1 MDLTDDPLAGVDASE
16 LEADIDKAIDELF
29 VKKTEGQEP
38 SRVEEVPPEEPA
50 EKPLEKPAEEPVPA
64 SPAEAADDSLAQLKE
79 SLLTLDWEI
88 TPESIQ
94 DFEKELQAVSDKHG
108 EDRHCMAVI
117 KMSLGVLTYL
127 RAAQADAAP
136 ISVQFLHGAT
146 RGLDLFVREPAPT
159 EAERSE
165 VMDTLLGQFRRVKA
179 EIQRMKPPAEQP
191 PAVAPEAVVEP
202 PPVEEPIL
210 EEMVEEEPALEE
222 IVEEEPVLEE
232 PFEEAPPLEEIIEE
246 EPILEE
252 LAAEQPVEAVP
263 PEEEPDLDELFGE
276 EPILEEGP
284 EEEPTLVA
292 PSEEEADLDELF
304 GEESLLEEGL
314 EEEPTLAALPEEEPI
329 LEEPP
334 EEEPTLEAHTAA
346 EPTLAAPF
354 EEEPILEELFE
365 EELVAEELPEAE
377 PTLEPPPGE
386 EPVFEELFDEE
397 LALEPAEMAPSPEM
411 VPADTVASPQPFI
424 QEARALSG
432 QLFNALEVLGQETTT
447 FFDRIL
453 KAMAGKPALEKLE
466 RHFDTVHKTVGAQ
479 LTEAQELSGN
489 LSAALSKLE
498 QNIGQ
503 QQEGTFSP
511 DAQAAIDS
519 QVKTIRNAVHSL
531 SQATASLQD
540 SLAGKGV
547 APMSSHEGI
556 AFKDAQLGTE
566 EFMAESD
573 EFMESLDSEPVLD
586 LLEEVPSESPGITP
600 DAQASIYL
608 ADVVNNTLG
617 IPAEAVVNIFKVS
630 KGKVK
635 GMRKRGYAR
644 LADFKG
650 AFRSIKRGITGPLA
664 NLKPKDLKKI
674 QFPIIALG
682 PETLGGD
689 DTEAVA
695 PVRGIVLLS
704 TGERHGA
711 LLTDEVMQR
720 TPYDVKGYRKAGL
733 PGEVSGMATI
743 EGEFEINVIDPNYVL
758 S

>member
-16 LEADIDKAIDELF
+16 LEADIDRAIDELF

-38 SRVEEVPPEEPA
+38 SLAEEAPPEKPA
-50 EKPLEKPAEEPVPA
+50 EKPAEKPVEESVPDPLA
-64 SPAEAADDSLAQLKE
+64 KAADDSLAQLKE

-108 EDRHCMAVI
+108 DNRHCMAVI
-117 KMSLGVLTYL
+117 KMSLGVLQYL
-127 RAAQADAAP
+127 RAAKADASP
-136 ISVQFLHGAT
+136 ISVQFLHGAA

-159 EAERSE
+159 ETERSE
-165 VMDTLLGQFRRVKA
+165 VMDELLGQFRRVKA
-179 EIQRMKPPAEQP
+179 EIQRMKPPAEEP
-191 PAVAPEAVVEP
+191 PAVAPEPAVEP

-210 EEMVEEEPALEE
+210 EEMVEEEP
-222 IVEEEPVLEE
+222 VLEE
-232 PFEEAPPLEEIIEE
+232 PLEEALALDEIIEE

-252 LAAEQPVEAVP
+252 VAAEQPVAAVP
-263 PEEEPDLDELFGE
+263 PEEEPVLDELFEE
-276 EPILEEGP
+276 EPLLEDGL

-292 PSEEEADLDELF
+292 P
-304 GEESLLEEGL
+304 
-314 EEEPTLAALPEEEPI
+314 PEEEPL

-334 EEEPTLEAHTAA
+334 EEEPTLEALTAE
-346 EPTLAAPF
+346 EPTLAAPS
-354 EEEPILEELFE
+354 EEDALLEELLE
-365 EELVAEELPEAE
+365 EELVAEEPPEAE
-377 PTLEPPPGE
+377 PTLEPLPEE

-397 LALEPAEMAPSPEM
+397 PVLEPAAEPTEMAPPPH
-411 VPADTVASPQPFI
+411 VAPADTPASLQPFI

-432 QLFNALEVLGQETTT
+432 QLSNALEVLDQETTT
-447 FFDRIL
+447 FFGRIL
-453 KAMAGKPALEKLE
+453 KAMTGKPALEKLE
-466 RHFDTVHKTVGAQ
+466 RHFDLVHKTVGAK
-479 LTEAQELSGN
+479 LTNAQELSGN

-498 QNIGQ
+498 QNLDQ
-503 QQEGTFSP
+503 QQEEALAP
-511 DAQAAIDS
+511 EAQAAIDS
-519 QVKTIRNAVHSL
+519 QVKTIRNAVQSL
-531 SQATASLQD
+531 TQVTSNLQH

-547 APMSSHEGI
+547 APTSSHEGI
-556 AFKDAQLGTE
+556 AFKDVQMETE
-566 EFMAESD
+566 EFALDSD
-573 EFMESLDSEPVLD
+573 DFMESLESEPVLD
-586 LLEEVPSESPGITP
+586 LVEEIPSESPGITP

-635 GMRKRGYAR
+635 SLRKRGYVG
-644 LADFKG
+644 LTDFKG

-682 PETLGGD
+682 PEILGSD

-743 EGEFEINVIDPNYVL
+743 EGDFEINVIDPNYVL

>member
-16 LEADIDKAIDELF
+16 LEADIDRAIDELF

-38 SRVEEVPPEEPA
+38 SLAEEAPPEKPA
-50 EKPLEKPAEEPVPA
+50 EKPAEKPVEESVPDPLA
-64 SPAEAADDSLAQLKE
+64 KAADDSLAQLKE

-108 EDRHCMAVI
+108 DNRHCMAVI
-117 KMSLGVLTYL
+117 KMSLGVLQYL
-127 RAAQADAAP
+127 RAAKADASP
-136 ISVQFLHGAT
+136 ISVQFLHGAA

-159 EAERSE
+159 ETERSE
-165 VMDTLLGQFRRVKA
+165 VMDELLGQFRRVKA
-179 EIQRMKPPAEQP
+179 EIQRMKPPAEEP
-191 PAVAPEAVVEP
+191 PAVAPEPAVEP

-210 EEMVEEEPALEE
+210 EEMVEEEP
-222 IVEEEPVLEE
+222 VLEE
-232 PFEEAPPLEEIIEE
+232 PLEEALALDEIIEE

-252 LAAEQPVEAVP
+252 VAAEQPVAAVP
-263 PEEEPDLDELFGE
+263 PEEEPVLDELFEE
-276 EPILEEGP
+276 EPLLEDGL

-292 PSEEEADLDELF
+292 P
-304 GEESLLEEGL
+304 
-314 EEEPTLAALPEEEPI
+314 PEEEPL

-334 EEEPTLEAHTAA
+334 EEEPTLEALTAE
-346 EPTLAAPF
+346 EPTLAAPS
-354 EEEPILEELFE
+354 EEDALLEELLE
-365 EELVAEELPEAE
+365 EELVAEEPPEAE
-377 PTLEPPPGE
+377 PTLEPLPEE

-397 LALEPAEMAPSPEM
+397 PVLEPAAEPTEMAPPPH
-411 VPADTVASPQPFI
+411 VAPADTPASLQPFL

-432 QLFNALEVLGQETTT
+432 QLSNALEVLGQETTT
-447 FFDRIL
+447 FFGRIL
-453 KAMAGKPALEKLE
+453 KAMTGKPALEKLE
-466 RHFDTVHKTVGAQ
+466 RHFDSVHKTVGAK

-498 QNIGQ
+498 QNLDQ
-503 QQEGTFSP
+503 QQGEALAP
-511 DAQAAIDS
+511 EAQAAIDS
-519 QVKTIRNAVHSL
+519 QVKTMRNAVQSL
-531 SQATASLQD
+531 TQVTSNLQH

-547 APMSSHEGI
+547 APTSSHEGI
-556 AFKDAQLGTE
+556 AFKDVQMETE
-566 EFMAESD
+566 EFALDSD
-573 EFMESLDSEPVLD
+573 DFMESLESEPVLD
-586 LLEEVPSESPGITP
+586 LVEEIPSESPGITP

-635 GMRKRGYAR
+635 SLRKRGYVG
-644 LADFKG
+644 LTDFKG

-682 PETLGGD
+682 PEILGSD

-743 EGEFEINVIDPNYVL
+743 EGDFEINVIDPNYVL

>member
-29 VKKTEGQEP
+29 VKKTEGREP
-38 SRVEEVPPEEPA
+38 SLVEEAPPEEPA
-50 EKPLEKPAEEPVPA
+50 EKPAEKPVEESVPA
-64 SPAEAADDSLAQLKE
+64 PPTEAADDSLAQLKE

-94 DFEKELQAVSDKHG
+94 DFEEELQAVSDKHG
-108 EDRHCMAVI
+108 DNRHCMAVI
-117 KMSLGVLTYL
+117 KMSLGVLQYL
-127 RAAQADAAP
+127 RAAKADAAP
-136 ISVQFLHGAT
+136 ISVQFLHGAA
-146 RGLDLFVREPAPT
+146 RGLDLFVREPAAT

-179 EIQRMKPPAEQP
+179 EIQRMKPPA
-191 PAVAPEAVVEP
+191 VAPEPAVEP

-210 EEMVEEEPALEE
+210 EEMVAEEPALDE
-222 IVEEEPVLEE
+222 IIEEEPVLEE
-232 PFEEAPPLEEIIEE
+232 PLEE
-246 EPILEE
+246 EP
-252 LAAEQPVEAVP
+252 V
-263 PEEEPDLDELFGE
+263 LDELFAE
-276 EPILEEGP
+276 EPLLVEGL

-292 PSEEEADLDELF
+292 PSEEEPVLDELF
-304 GEESLLEEGL
+304 GEEPTLVAPSEEEPVLDELFGEEPLLEDGL
-314 EEEPTLAALPEEEPI
+314 EEEPTLVAPS
-329 LEEPP
+329 
-334 EEEPTLEAHTAA
+334 EEEPTLEALAA
-346 EPTLAAPF
+346 EERILAAHP
-354 EEEPILEELFE
+354 EEEPLPEELFE
-365 EELVAEELPEAE
+365 ELLAEEPPEAE
-377 PTLEPPPGE
+377 PTLEPLPEE

-397 LALEPAEMAPSPEM
+397 PDLEPAVEPTEMAPPPQ
-411 VPADTVASPQPFI
+411 VAPADTPASLQPFF

-432 QLFNALEVLGQETTT
+432 QLSNALEVLDQETTT
-447 FFDRIL
+447 FFGRIL
-453 KAMAGKPALEKLE
+453 KAMTGKPALEKLE
-466 RHFDTVHKTVGAQ
+466 RHFDSVHKTVGVQ
-479 LTEAQELSGN
+479 LTEVQELSGN

-498 QNIGQ
+498 QNLDQ
-503 QQEGTFSP
+503 QQKEAIAP
-511 DAQAAIDS
+511 EAQAAIDS
-519 QVKTIRNAVHSL
+519 QVKTIRSAVQSL
-531 SQATASLQD
+531 TQVTSNLQH
-540 SLAGKGV
+540 SLAGEGV
-547 APMSSHEGI
+547 APTSSHEGI
-556 AFKDAQLGTE
+556 AFKDVQMETE
-566 EFMAESD
+566 EFALDSD
-573 EFMESLDSEPVLD
+573 EFMESLESEPVLD
-586 LLEEVPSESPGITP
+586 LVEEIPAESPGITP

-635 GMRKRGYAR
+635 SLRKRGYVG
-644 LADFKG
+644 LTDFKG

-664 NLKPKDLKKI
+664 NLKPKELKKI

-682 PETLGGD
+682 PEVLGSD

-743 EGEFEINVIDPNYVL
+743 EGDFEINVIDPNYVL

>member
-16 LEADIDKAIDELF
+16 LEADIDRAIDELF

-38 SRVEEVPPEEPA
+38 SLAEEAPPEKPA
-50 EKPLEKPAEEPVPA
+50 EKPAEKPVEESVPDPLA
-64 SPAEAADDSLAQLKE
+64 KAADDSLAQLKE

-108 EDRHCMAVI
+108 DNRHCMAVI
-117 KMSLGVLTYL
+117 KMSLGVLQYL
-127 RAAQADAAP
+127 RAAKADASP
-136 ISVQFLHGAT
+136 ISVQFLHGAA

-159 EAERSE
+159 ETERSE
-165 VMDTLLGQFRRVKA
+165 VMDELLGQFRRVKA
-179 EIQRMKPPAEQP
+179 EIQRMKPPAEEP
-191 PAVAPEAVVEP
+191 PAVAPEPAVEP

-210 EEMVEEEPALEE
+210 EEMVEEEP
-222 IVEEEPVLEE
+222 VLEE
-232 PFEEAPPLEEIIEE
+232 PLEEALALDEIIEE

-252 LAAEQPVEAVP
+252 VAAEQPVAAVP
-263 PEEEPDLDELFGE
+263 PEEEPVLDELFEE
-276 EPILEEGP
+276 EPLLEDGL

-292 PSEEEADLDELF
+292 P
-304 GEESLLEEGL
+304 
-314 EEEPTLAALPEEEPI
+314 PEEEPL

-334 EEEPTLEAHTAA
+334 EEEPTLEALTAE
-346 EPTLAAPF
+346 EPTLAAPS
-354 EEEPILEELFE
+354 EEDALLEELLE
-365 EELVAEELPEAE
+365 EELVAEEPPEAE
-377 PTLEPPPGE
+377 PTLEPLPEE

-397 LALEPAEMAPSPEM
+397 PVLEPAAEPTEMAPPPH
-411 VPADTVASPQPFI
+411 VAPADTPASLQPFI

-432 QLFNALEVLGQETTT
+432 QLSNALEVLDQETTT
-447 FFDRIL
+447 FFGRIL
-453 KAMAGKPALEKLE
+453 KAMTGKPALEKLE
-466 RHFDTVHKTVGAQ
+466 RHFDSVHKTVGAK

-498 QNIGQ
+498 QNLDQ
-503 QQEGTFSP
+503 QQEEALAP
-511 DAQAAIDS
+511 EAQAAIDS
-519 QVKTIRNAVHSL
+519 QVKTIRNAVQSL
-531 SQATASLQD
+531 TQVTSNLQH

-547 APMSSHEGI
+547 APTSSHEGI
-556 AFKDAQLGTE
+556 AFKDVQMETE
-566 EFMAESD
+566 EFALDSD
-573 EFMESLDSEPVLD
+573 DFMESLESEPVLD
-586 LLEEVPSESPGITP
+586 LVEEIPSESPGITP

-635 GMRKRGYAR
+635 SLRKRGYVG
-644 LADFKG
+644 LTDFKG

-682 PETLGGD
+682 PEILGSD

-743 EGEFEINVIDPNYVL
+743 EGDFEINVIDPNYVL

>member
-29 VKKTEGQEP
+29 VKKTEEREP
-38 SRVEEVPPEEPA
+38 SLAEEAPPEEPA
-50 EKPLEKPAEEPVPA
+50 EKPVEKPAEESVPA
-64 SPAEAADDSLAQLKE
+64 RPAEAEDDPLAQLKE

-94 DFEKELQAVSDKHG
+94 NFEKELQAVSDKHG
-108 EDRHCMAVI
+108 DDRHCMAVT

-127 RAAQADAAP
+127 RAAKADASP

-159 EAERSE
+159 ETERSE
-165 VMDTLLGQFRRVKA
+165 VMDELLGQFRRVKA
-179 EIQRMKPPAEQP
+179 EIQRMKPPAEEP
-191 PAVAPEAVVEP
+191 PAVAPEPAVEP
-202 PPVEEPIL
+202 PPVEEPI
-210 EEMVEEEPALEE
+210 LEE

-232 PFEEAPPLEEIIEE
+232 PLEEAPALEEIIEE
-246 EPILEE
+246 EPIPEE
-252 LAAEQPVEAVP
+252 VAAEQPVEAVP
-263 PEEEPDLDELFGE
+263 AEEEPVLDELFGE
-276 EPILEEGP
+276 EP
-284 EEEPTLVA
+284 V
-292 PSEEEADLDELF
+292 
-304 GEESLLEEGL
+304 LEEGL
-314 EEEPTLAALPEEEPI
+314 EEEPTLVAPPEEEPLLEELAVEEPT

-334 EEEPTLEAHTAA
+334 EEEPTLEALTAE
-346 EPTLAAPF
+346 EPTLAATP
-354 EEEPILEELFE
+354 EEEPLLEELFE
-365 EELVAEELPEAE
+365 EELVAEEIPEAE
-377 PTLEPPPGE
+377 PTLEPLPEE

-397 LALEPAEMAPSPEM
+397 PALEPAAEPTEMAPPPEM
-411 VPADTVASPQPFI
+411 VPADIPASLQPFI

-432 QLFNALEVLGQETTT
+432 QLSNALEVLDQETTT

-453 KAMAGKPALEKLE
+453 KAMTGKPALEKLE

-479 LTEAQELSGN
+479 LTDAQELSGN

-498 QNIGQ
+498 QNLGQ
-503 QQEGTFSP
+503 QQERALGP

-519 QVKTIRNAVHSL
+519 QVKTIRNAVQSL
-531 SQATASLQD
+531 SQATANLQN
-540 SLAGKGV
+540 SLAGKDV
-547 APMSSHEGI
+547 APTSGHEGI
-556 AFKDAQLGTE
+556 AFKDAQLDTE
-566 EFMAESD
+566 EFMVESD
-573 EFMESLDSEPVLD
+573 EFMESLESEPVLD
-586 LLEEVPSESPGITP
+586 LVEEIPSESPGITP

-630 KGKVK
+630 KGQVK
-635 GMRKRGYAR
+635 GLRKRGYAR
-644 LADFKG
+644 LTDFKG

-682 PETLGGD
+682 PETLGSD

-733 PGEVSGMATI
+733 PEEVSGTATI
-743 EGEFEINVIDPNYVL
+743 EGDFEINVIDPNYVL

>member
-16 LEADIDKAIDELF
+16 LEADIDRAIDELF

-38 SRVEEVPPEEPA
+38 SLAEEVPPEEPA
-50 EKPLEKPAEEPVPA
+50 EKPAEKPVEESVPA
-64 SPAEAADDSLAQLKE
+64 PPAEAADDSLAQLKE

-94 DFEKELQAVSDKHG
+94 DFEKELHAVSDKHG
-108 EDRHCMAVI
+108 DNRHCMAVI
-117 KMSLGVLTYL
+117 KMSLGVLQYL
-127 RAAQADAAP
+127 RAAKADASP
-136 ISVQFLHGAT
+136 LSVQFLHGAAS
-146 RGLDLFVREPAPT
+146 GLDLFVREPAPT
-159 EAERSE
+159 ETERSE
-165 VMDTLLGQFRRVKA
+165 VMDKLLGQFRRVKA
-179 EIQRMKPPAEQP
+179 EIQRMKPPAEEP
-191 PAVAPEAVVEP
+191 PAVAPEPAVEP

-210 EEMVEEEPALEE
+210 EEMVEEEP
-222 IVEEEPVLEE
+222 VLEE
-232 PFEEAPPLEEIIEE
+232 PFEEALALDEIIEE

-252 LAAEQPVEAVP
+252 VAAEQPVAAVP
-263 PEEEPDLDELFGE
+263 PEEEPVLDELFGE
-276 EPILEEGP
+276 EPLLEDGL

-292 PSEEEADLDELF
+292 P
-304 GEESLLEEGL
+304 
-314 EEEPTLAALPEEEPI
+314 PEEEPV

-334 EEEPTLEAHTAA
+334 EEEPTLEALTAE
-346 EPTLAAPF
+346 EPTLAAPS
-354 EEEPILEELFE
+354 EEEALLEELLE
-365 EELVAEELPEAE
+365 EELVAEEPPEAE
-377 PTLEPPPGE
+377 PTLEPLPEE

-397 LALEPAEMAPSPEM
+397 PVLEPAAEPTEMAPPPH
-411 VPADTVASPQPFI
+411 VAPADTPASLQPFL

-432 QLFNALEVLGQETTT
+432 QLSNALEVLDQETTT
-447 FFDRIL
+447 FFGRIL
-453 KAMAGKPALEKLE
+453 KAMTGKPALEKLE
-466 RHFDTVHKTVGAQ
+466 RHFDLVHKTVGAK

-498 QNIGQ
+498 QNLDQ
-503 QQEGTFSP
+503 QQGEALAP
-511 DAQAAIDS
+511 EAQAAIDS
-519 QVKTIRNAVHSL
+519 QVKTIRNAVQSL
-531 SQATASLQD
+531 TQVTSNLQH

-547 APMSSHEGI
+547 APTSSHEGI
-556 AFKDAQLGTE
+556 AFKDAQMETE
-566 EFMAESD
+566 EFALDSD
-573 EFMESLDSEPVLD
+573 EFMESLESEPVLD
-586 LLEEVPSESPGITP
+586 LVEEIPSESPGITP

-635 GMRKRGYAR
+635 SLRKRGYVG
-644 LADFKG
+644 LTDFKG

-682 PETLGGD
+682 PEILGSD
-689 DTEAVA
+689 DSEAVA

-743 EGEFEINVIDPNYVL
+743 EGDFEINVIDPNYVL